1 MVKHLRKKRGSV
13 PFPRSRA
20 EGFVTVYMA
29 AILSAI
35 FLFQAVLLDFA
46 RVRAAQLQ
54 ADFATAAAVRSIMSR
69 VNPELREYGLFGL
82 DGEGAM
88 RLVED
93 IMAENLGSGRGETD
107 TGVRHVRWTETRWLP
122 ESARLQFSDY
132 LSEPGIFRIQVLEE
146 MKYRA
151 PIEYMLEVYDKVQS
165 PGVMDN
171 ARDAASA
178 ARKLEQLEDLVKRLE
193 RSLDEAWDVVKELA
207 EEGGLADQFR
217 DANAKSLENIR
228 QLAER
233 LGEHSMEALLRTEQ
247 RLMEEIRLLE
257 LQLRE
262 LAMRFSGE
270 GGLDGDG
277 GQSGPG
283 DELAAQLEELRAA
296 RQAELVEVRRLLD
309 TARAYAAAIVD
320 LYTKAGIQQLV
331 LQERLETLR
340 MQLDAARK
348 LNDELKRKAEGL
360 PEELRDAVHVYDPS
374 YFDRRVSGMS
384 AVVGLHNGY
393 VIQLKP
399 ERFATGFDFTEQEND
414 LSRLNDRVRT
424 EAKAFHASIAAEE
437 LERQA
442 RAADIRERQ
451 EEERQRARDA
461 LGQARLLAS
470 FCPMEGA
477 AGPAADPYRQLTALE
492 HKYAR
497 GDGTEG
503 RDSAQD
509 DPPDP
514 ENSEAWDDA
523 EHFGKQALGLGER
536 MYAALLGLR
545 DRAYMAEYALTKF
558 NYRTAGSGA
567 DRHDAARSHRLS
579 AQEAEYVLYGLPSCQ
594 WNHSAAFSEMFMLR
608 LAIRTAEALMS
619 PSRSVIGAASPW
631 LVFLWALAEGAM
643 KALDDMRRLVK
654 GEEVELA
661 KWLPDRIT
669 LGYRDYLRLLFL
681 LHGREEAIIP
691 RMQALIELNTGIDLG
706 RKASRAVLNGEVR
719 LPHLFLPGA
728 AALLG
733 KRMAGGAIILESG
746 AEYAY
751 QKEV

>member
-1 MVKHLRKKRGSV
+1 MVKDLRKKRGSV
-13 PFPRSRA
+13 PSLCTR
-20 EGFVTVYMA
+20 EDGFVTVYMA
-29 AILSAI
+29 AILGAI
-35 FLFQAVLLDFA
+35 FLFQAVLFDFA

-54 ADFATAAAVRSIMSR
+54 ADYAAAAAVRSVMSR

-88 RLVED
+88 QLVED
-93 IMAENLGSGRGETD
+93 VMTDHFDPSRRGAD
-107 TGVRHVRWTETRWLP
+107 TGVRPVRWTEMQWLP
-122 ESARLQFSDY
+122 ENARLLYSDY

-178 ARKLEQLEDLVKRLE
+178 ARKLEQLEELVKRLDQ
-193 RSLDEAWDVVKELA
+193 SLDEAWDVVKELA

-247 RLMEEIRLLE
+247 RLMEEIRMLE
-257 LQLRE
+257 LQLSE
-262 LAMRFSGE
+262 LAMLQTGE
-270 GGLDGDG
+270 GGQG
-277 GQSGPG
+277 GAEE
-283 DELAAQLEELRAA
+283 ELAATLKALREA
-296 RQAELVEVRRLLD
+296 RLAELGEVRRLLD
-309 TARAYAAAIVD
+309 TARAYAAAIAD
-320 LYTKAGIQQLV
+320 LYIKAGAQQLI
-331 LQERLETLR
+331 LQERLETIR
-340 MQLDAARK
+340 IRLDAARQ
-348 LNDELKRKAEGL
+348 LNDELKRKADGL
-360 PEELRDAVHVYDPS
+360 PEELRDAVHVYNPS
-374 YFDRRVSGMS
+374 YFDRRISGMS

-399 ERFATGFDFTEQEND
+399 ERFTTGFDFTEQETY
-414 LSRLNDRVRT
+414 LSGLNDRVRT

-451 EEERQRARDA
+451 EAERQRAQDV

-470 FCPMEGA
+470 ACPKEGA
-477 AGPAADPYRQLTALE
+477 AGPASDPYRQLTALE

-497 GDGTEG
+497 GDGQEG
-503 RDSAQD
+503 QHADPN
-509 DPPDP
+509 DPPNP
-514 ENSEAWDDA
+514 EDSEVWDDA
-523 EHFGKQALGLGER
+523 ERVGKRALGLGEQ

-558 NYRTAGSGA
+558 NFRTAGSGA
-567 DRHDAARSHRLS
+567 DRHDAARSHRLP
-579 AQEAEYVLYGLPSCQ
+579 AQEAEYILYGLPSCQ
-594 WNHSAAFSEMFMLR
+594 WNHAAAFSEMFMLR

-619 PSRSVIGAASPW
+619 PSRSVVGAASPW
-631 LVFLWALAEGAM
+631 LVFLWALAEGAV

-661 KWLPDRIT
+661 KWLPDRVT
-669 LGYRDYLRLLFL
+669 LGYRDYLRLFFL
-681 LHGREEAIIP
+681 LHGKDEAIIP

-719 LPHLFLPGA
+719 LPHLFVPGA

-751 QKEV
+751 QKKV